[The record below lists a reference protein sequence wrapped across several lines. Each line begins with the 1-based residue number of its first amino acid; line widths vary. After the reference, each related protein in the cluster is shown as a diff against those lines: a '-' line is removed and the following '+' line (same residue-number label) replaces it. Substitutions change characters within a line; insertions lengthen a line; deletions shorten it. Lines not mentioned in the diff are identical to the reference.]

1 MTNKRLLL
9 YICPVILIGDYFGFK
24 KLILKCIPLPEYLPY
39 TYYSK
44 FVRSSVF
51 TFKSLKPY

>member
-9 YICPVILIGDYFGFK
+9 YLCPFILIGDYFGFK

-44 FVRSSVF
+44 FNLLEVQCLILIV
-51 TFKSLKPY
+51 